1 MNEIEKKAEQLFDD
15 IRMLKGQYNVRLA
28 AGLNDRAK
36 SMKDLAIDL
45 ILQFAREIAQAQRE
59 KDLSYLNHDIFQV
72 YGKGMEDEA
81 CKRIRNTPLIIDK
94 TE

>member
-45 ILQFAREIAQAQRE
+45 ILQFAREIAEGQR
-59 KDLSYLNHDIFQV
+59 DVCLTSYKN
-72 YGKGMEDEA
+72 
-81 CKRIRNTPLIIDK
+81 RNLEEPTDYYSIKNAPLLTNK
-94 TE
+94 TK

>member
-36 SMKDLAIDL
+36 SIGTMDGI
-45 ILQFAREIAQAQRE
+45 
-59 KDLSYLNHDIFQV
+59 
-72 YGKGMEDEA
+72 
-81 CKRIRNTPLIIDK
+81 
-94 TE
+94 